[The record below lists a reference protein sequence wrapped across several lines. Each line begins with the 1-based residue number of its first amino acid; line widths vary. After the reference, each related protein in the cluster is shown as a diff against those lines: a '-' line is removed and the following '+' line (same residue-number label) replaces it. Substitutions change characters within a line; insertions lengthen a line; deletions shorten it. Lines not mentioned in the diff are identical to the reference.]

1 MSLRQIS
8 FFAQL
13 IASGFGLDTF
23 FTEEKCIRVKQL
35 QIKFNGILHPINRKN
50 VLTLTYVIL
59 IDGQTD
65 SKERWVQGQNAK
77 KFSDQFHFAF
87 GSSPKP

>member
-1 MSLRQIS
+1 M
-8 FFAQL
+8 
-13 IASGFGLDTF
+13 ASGFGLDTF
-23 FTEEKCIRVKQL
+23 FTEEKCIGVKQL
-35 QIKFNGILHPINRKN
+35 QIKFNGILLPINRKN

-65 SKERWVQGQNAK
+65 SKERWVQGRSAEF
-77 KFSDQFHFAF
+77 FSDQFHFAF